1 MTTMPDDDPKL
12 RASDADR
19 DRAASL
25 LREHHAAGRLTAE
38 EFSERLDAAY
48 AAKTLGDINELMADL
63 PSIDLYHLPDESMRR
78 MAHQARPPV
87 SAVAPGRLSPAWRA
101 AWGSWASVSLVV
113 FVIWLITVFGSGG
126 GDLHN
131 FWFLWVAGP
140 WGAILFG
147 RWLFGSHPGGTARQ
161 LPGPADSRLH
171 ELRAQ
176 RQAEREAERRER
188 RERREHGPGEL

>member
-1 MTTMPDDDPKL
+1 MTMADNPRL

-25 LREHHAAGRLTAE
+25 LREHHAAGRLTVE

-48 AAKTLGDINELMADL
+48 AAKTLGDIDELLADL

-78 MAHQARPPV
+78 MAQQARPPA
-87 SAVAPGRLSPAWRA
+87 SAVTAGRRSPAWRA
-101 AWGSWASVSLVV
+101 AWGSWASVSMVV

-126 GDLHN
+126 GNMHN

-140 WGAILFG
+140 WGAILLG

-161 LPGPADSRLH
+161 LPGAADSRLA

-176 RQAEREAERRER
+176 RQAEREAERIQR
-188 RERREHGPGEL
+188 RERRGDGQGEF

>member
-1 MTTMPDDDPKL
+1 MTMPDNPKL

-48 AAKTLGDINELMADL
+48 AAKTLGDISELLADL

-78 MAHQARPPV
+78 MAQQARPPAP
-87 SAVAPGRLSPAWRA
+87 AVASGRLSPAWRA
-101 AWGSWASVSLVV
+101 AWGSWASVSLVL
-113 FVIWLITVFGSGG
+113 FVIWLITALGSHHAEG
-126 GDLHN
+126 L
-131 FWFLWVAGP
+131 WFLWVAGP
-140 WGAILFG
+140 WGAILLG
-147 RWLFGSHPGGTARQ
+147 RWLFGSHPGGTTRP
-161 LPGPADSRLH
+161 LPGAADSRLA

-188 RERREHGPGEL
+188 RERRGDGPGEF